1 MMTTSTNAADRAAV
15 QFYDRSRGNG
25 SYHELALRI
34 ATAAWRKSY
43 PEATA
48 DEAEYAVKSAV
59 RRAQVMPTRRV

>member
-1 MMTTSTNAADRAAV
+1 VTTFTSPADRAAV
-15 QFYDRSRGNG
+15 QLYDRSRGNG

-48 DEAEYAVKSAV
+48 DEAEHAVKLAV
-59 RRAQVMPTRRV
+59 RGAQATPKQTR